1 MKKLFAF
8 MLGFMLVA
16 SILGSERVVIVSEDF
31 ENQCSLFTNKNGSF
45 YNDASISYRKPL
57 YAPIS
62 VSGSYSIG
70 VSWPSMYLT
79 SIPINTII
87 YTDIMLQYRLSAL
100 SLDTSD
106 GMDPGDYV
114 WTQIKKKSD
123 TQFTD
128 YIKISG
134 SSSNNSY
141 WSYTGGIGI
150 ASTVYPNIAT
160 YQPSGSGERTTDGY
174 STVIIYSLP
183 SDEALQISIIAR
195 SSSST
200 ELWLIDDFKLT
211 GIPIPL
217 SAPVITQPTAISYEG
232 FTAHWNAVQYAT
244 SYSIQLSTT
253 NTFEEILWESNP
265 ITKLSFRVQNL
276 EPQTT
281 YYYRIKASNIA
292 TSSEFSEVK
301 SVTTS
306 ERLSGFGSGTII
318 DGNSVN
324 ILVTPLNGFTNNDVE
339 ITPNQPTNADFT
351 VNVSRI
357 NNDLIFNIA
366 CSDISQLNGEYI
378 LHHEGSDFY
387 PNYVYTSGG
396 DIERW
401 LTNDS
406 STEIKIQNISS
417 KGNVDITLQQEETLP
432 VELTN
437 FNADLDYRNRIRLQ
451 WVTQS
456 EANLL
461 GYYIYRNCADNFSS
475 AKVVSPLIGATNTSQ
490 QQIYAFTDET
500 INAGGIYYYWLQSI
514 DYNASEN
521 IFGPAIYKFELPETG
536 VGVEIPLQEG
546 IRSVYPNPCN
556 PATTINYELEG
567 AETVQL
573 SIYNLKGQRV
583 VDKTFE
589 HSGKGSYNYFWN
601 GCDERGKECATG
613 IYNVI
618 MRCGER
624 IYIRKLTLLK

>member
-8 MLGFMLVA
+8 MLGFMLVT

-253 NTFEEILWESNP
+253 NTFEEILWESDPTTN
-265 ITKLSFRVQNL
+265 LLYRVQNL
-276 EPQTT
+276 EPEIT
-281 YYYRIKASNIA
+281 YYYRIKASNVA
-292 TSSEFSEVK
+292 TASEFSDVYT
-301 SVTTS
+301 VTTS
-306 ERLSGFGSGTII
+306 TMSIGYGSGTII

-324 ILVTPLNGFTNNDVE
+324 IIVAPLSGFTNNNVE
-339 ITPNQPTNADFT
+339 IIPTQPTNADFT
-351 VNVSRI
+351 VSVNQI
-357 NNDLIFNIA
+357 GNKLIYNIA
-366 CSDISQLNGEYI
+366 CSEISHLNGSYI
-378 LHHEGSDFY
+378 LHHEGSTLN
-387 PNYVYTSGG
+387 PNCVNVSNGY
-396 DIERW
+396 INEW
-401 LTNDS
+401 
-406 STEIKIQNISS
+406 STENGVTNLSVDGIST
-417 KGNVDITLQQEETLP
+417 KGSLCIILQEENTLP

-437 FNADLDYRNRIRLQ
+437 FRADIDYRNRIRLQ

-461 GYYIYRNCADNFSS
+461 GYYVYRNSAEDFSN
-475 AKVVSPLIGATNTSQ
+475 ATIVSPMIEATNIANL
-490 QQIYAFTDET
+490 QIYTFIDET
-500 INAGGIYYYWLQSI
+500 VNTAGNYYYWLNCIS
-514 DYNASEN
+514 YNGKDEL
-521 IFGPAIYKFELPETG
+521 FGPAICKYEFPETG
-536 VGVEIPLQEG
+536 SGLAIPLQEG
-546 IRSVYPNPCN
+546 IRGIYPNPFN
-556 PATTINYELEG
+556 PETTINYELESPG
-567 AETVQL
+567 SAEIA
-573 SIYNLKGQRV
+573 IYNFKGQRV
-583 VDKTFE
+583 INKTFD
-589 HSGKGSYNYFWN
+589 HSGKGSYKYLWN
-601 GCDERGKECATG
+601 GCDDKGRICGSG
-613 IYNVI
+613 IYTVVV
-618 MRCGER
+618 RCGEKK
-624 IYIRKLTLLK
+624 YFRKVALVK

>member
-1 MKKLFAF
+1 MKKCVILIWICL
-8 MLGFMLVA
+8 LGIFLRA
-16 SILGSERVVIVSEDF
+16 ERVVIVSEDF
-31 ENQCSLFTNKNGSF
+31 ENSCNLFNIIQGAPCYYSGYTPN
-45 YNDASISYRKPL
+45 NDYPSNSPRYASGY
-57 YAPIS
+57 
-62 VSGSYSIG
+62 YSIG
-70 VSWPSMYLT
+70 VENGNIQMIS
-79 SIPINTII
+79 NTIDTSCYSDIELTLRDAAISLYSGNGMDSGDYISI
-87 YTDIMLQYRLSAL
+87 YISPDNGITIPEIIRIYGNNNCFWSFSGGTGIAQTSYPNKLFFTSEAGGER
-100 SLDTSD
+100 TSD
-106 GMDPGDYV
+106 GYS
-114 WTQIKKKSD
+114 K
-123 TQFTD
+123 
-128 YIKISG
+128 IKITNIPSTMQLKIKIWFKCD
-134 SSSNNSY
+134 SN
-141 WSYTGGIGI
+141 
-150 ASTVYPNIAT
+150 
-160 YQPSGSGERTTDGY
+160 
-174 STVIIYSLP
+174 
-183 SDEALQISIIAR
+183 
-195 SSSST
+195 
-200 ELWLIDDFKLT
+200 ELWLIDDLKLT

-253 NTFEEILWESNP
+253 NTFEEILWESDPTTN
-265 ITKLSFRVQNL
+265 LLYRVQNL
-276 EPQTT
+276 EPEIT
-281 YYYRIKASNIA
+281 YYYRIKASNVA
-292 TSSEFSEVK
+292 TASEFSDVYT
-301 SVTTS
+301 VTTS
-306 ERLSGFGSGTII
+306 TMSIGYGSGTII

-324 ILVTPLNGFTNNDVE
+324 IIVAPLSGFTNNNVE
-339 ITPNQPTNADFT
+339 IIPTQPTNADFT
-351 VNVSRI
+351 VSVNQI
-357 NNDLIFNIA
+357 GNKLIYNIA
-366 CSDISQLNGEYI
+366 CSEISHLNGSYI
-378 LHHEGSDFY
+378 LHHEGSTLN
-387 PNYVYTSGG
+387 PNCVNVSNGY
-396 DIERW
+396 INEW
-401 LTNDS
+401 
-406 STEIKIQNISS
+406 STENGVTNLSVNGIST
-417 KGNVDITLQQEETLP
+417 KGSLCIILQEENTLP

-437 FNADLDYRNRIRLQ
+437 FRADIDYRNRIRLQ

-500 INAGGIYYYWLQSI
+500 INTGGIYYYWLQSI

>member
-1 MKKLFAF
+1 MKKCVILIWICL
-8 MLGFMLVA
+8 LGIFLRA
-16 SILGSERVVIVSEDF
+16 ERVVIVSEDF
-31 ENQCSLFTNKNGSF
+31 ENSCNLFNIIQGAPCYYSGYTPN
-45 YNDASISYRKPL
+45 NDYPSNSPRYASGY
-57 YAPIS
+57 
-62 VSGSYSIG
+62 YSIG
-70 VSWPSMYLT
+70 VENGNIQMIS
-79 SIPINTII
+79 NTIDTSCYSDIELTLRDAAISLYSGNGMDSGDYISI
-87 YTDIMLQYRLSAL
+87 YISPDNGITIPEIIRIYGNNNCFWSFSGGTGIAQTSYPNKLFFTSEAGGER
-100 SLDTSD
+100 TSD
-106 GMDPGDYV
+106 GYS
-114 WTQIKKKSD
+114 K
-123 TQFTD
+123 
-128 YIKISG
+128 IKITNIPSTMQLKIKIWFKCD
-134 SSSNNSY
+134 SN
-141 WSYTGGIGI
+141 
-150 ASTVYPNIAT
+150 
-160 YQPSGSGERTTDGY
+160 
-174 STVIIYSLP
+174 
-183 SDEALQISIIAR
+183 
-195 SSSST
+195 
-200 ELWLIDDFKLT
+200 ELWLIDDLKLT

-217 SAPVITQPTAISYEG
+217 SVPFVNQPTAISYEG
-232 FTAHWNAVQYAT
+232 FTAHWNAIQYAT
-244 SYSIQLSTT
+244 NYTIQISTT
-253 NTFEEILWESNP
+253 STFEEILWESNP

-437 FNADLDYRNRIRLQ
+437 FNAHLDYRNRIRLQ

-521 IFGPAIYKFELPETG
+521 IFGPSIYKFELPETG